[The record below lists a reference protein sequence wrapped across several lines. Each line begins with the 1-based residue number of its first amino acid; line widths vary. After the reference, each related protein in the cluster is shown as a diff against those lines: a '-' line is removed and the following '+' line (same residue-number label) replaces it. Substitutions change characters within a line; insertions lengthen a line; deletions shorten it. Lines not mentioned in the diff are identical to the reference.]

1 VPSERN
7 VQLLGRLKEMLQQTN
22 GSFFLVNYQG
32 LNANEEFLLRRK
44 VTESGGR
51 IFVAKNTLIRIAIEE
66 LGLPEV
72 DDVLKGPSA
81 VVIYDEPVAVAKAL
95 VQFAKENA
103 GEIPQIKAGFLQ
115 GQRLGPEEV
124 KAIAELPTLDELRA
138 ELVGVLQAPMSEL
151 VGVLEGAQR
160 EFVGLLDAYVEKQG
174 EAA

>member
-7 VQLLGRLKEMLQQTN
+7 VQLLGRLKEMLKEAD

-32 LNANEEFLLRRK
+32 LEANEEFLLRRQ
-44 VTESGGR
+44 VTQGGGR
-51 IFVAKNTLIRIAIEE
+51 IFVAKNTLIKIAIDE

-72 DDVLKGPSA
+72 DEVLKGPSA
-81 VVIYDEPVAVAKAL
+81 VVIYEEPVAVAKAL
-95 VQFAKENA
+95 VQFARENPKDV
-103 GEIPQIKAGFLQ
+103 PQIKAGFLQ
-115 GQRLGPEEV
+115 GQKLSPDEI

-138 ELVGVLQAPMSEL
+138 ELVGVLQAPMQEL

-160 EFVGLLDAYVEKQG
+160 EFVGLLDAYVSKQ

>member
-32 LNANEEFLLRRK
+32 LDANEEFRLRRQ
-44 VTESGGR
+44 VTQAGGR
-51 IFVAKNTLIRIAIEE
+51 IFVAKNTLIKIAVQDLE
-66 LGLPEV
+66 LPSV
-72 DDVLKGPSA
+72 DEVLKGPSA

-95 VQFAKENA
+95 VQFAKENSKDV
-103 GEIPQIKAGFLQ
+103 PQIKAGFLQ
-115 GQRLGPEEV
+115 GQKLAPEEV

-138 ELVGVLQAPMSEL
+138 ELVGVLQAPMSEF
-151 VGVLEGAQR
+151 VGVLEGAPR
-160 EFVGLLDAYVEKQG
+160 EFAGLLDAYVSKQ

>member
-7 VQLLGRLKEMLQQTN
+7 VQLLARLKEMLQQTN

-32 LNANEEFLLRRK
+32 LDANEEFLLRRQ
-44 VTESGGR
+44 VTQSGGR
-51 IFVAKNTLIRIAIEE
+51 IFVAKNTLIKIAIEQLE
-66 LGLPEV
+66 LPEV

-95 VQFAKENA
+95 VQFAKENSKD
-103 GEIPQIKAGFLQ
+103 IPQIKAGFLQ
-115 GQRLGPEEV
+115 GQRLSPEDVRE
-124 KAIAELPTLDELRA
+124 IAELPTLDELRA
-138 ELVGVLQAPMSEL
+138 QLVGVLQAPMTQL

-160 EFVGLLDAYVEKQG
+160 ELVGLLDAYVSKQ

>member
-1 VPSERN
+1 MPSERN

-32 LNANEEFLLRRK
+32 LNANDEFRLRRQ
-44 VTESGGR
+44 VTQSGGR
-51 IFVAKNTLIRIAIEE
+51 IFVAKNTLIKIAVEE
-66 LGLPEV
+66 LELPSV
-72 DDVLKGPSA
+72 DEVLKGPSA
-81 VVIYDEPVAVAKAL
+81 VVVYEEPVAVAKAL
-95 VQFAKENA
+95 VQFAKENP

-115 GQRLGPEEV
+115 GQRLTSEEV

-160 EFVGLLDAYVEKQG
+160 EFVGLLDAYVSKQ

>member
-7 VQLLGRLKEMLQQTN
+7 VQLLSRLKDMLQATD

-32 LNANEEFLLRRK
+32 LDANEEFLLRRQ
-44 VTESGGR
+44 VTQAGGK
-51 IFVAKNTLIRIAIEE
+51 IFVAKNTLIKIAIEQLE
-66 LGLPEV
+66 LPEV

-95 VQFAKENA
+95 VQFAKENSKD
-103 GEIPQIKAGFLQ
+103 IPQIKAGFLQ
-115 GQRLGPEEV
+115 GQKLSPEEV

-138 ELVGVLQAPMSEL
+138 ELVGVLQAPMTEL

-160 EFVGLLDAYVEKQG
+160 EFVGLLDAYVSKQ

>member
-7 VQLLGRLKEMLQQTN
+7 VQLLERLKEMLQQTN

-32 LNANEEFLLRRK
+32 LDANEEFQLRRQ
-44 VTESGGR
+44 VTQAGGR
-51 IFVAKNTLIRIAIEE
+51 IFVAKNTLIRIAVRDLE
-66 LGLPEV
+66 LPEV
-72 DDVLKGPSA
+72 DEVLKGPSA

-115 GQRLGPEEV
+115 GQKLAPEEV

-151 VGVLEGAQR
+151 MGVLEGAQR
-160 EFVGLLDAYVEKQG
+160 EFVGLLDAYLSKQ

>member
-1 VPSERN
+1 MPSERN
-7 VQLLGRLKEMLQQTN
+7 VQLLERLKEMLQQTN

-32 LNANEEFLLRRK
+32 LDANEEFQLRRQ
-44 VTESGGR
+44 VTQAGGR
-51 IFVAKNTLIRIAIEE
+51 IFVAKNTLIRIAVRDLE
-66 LGLPEV
+66 LPEV
-72 DDVLKGPSA
+72 DEVLKGPSA

-95 VQFAKENA
+95 VQFAKENSK
-103 GEIPQIKAGFLQ
+103 EIPQIKAGFLQ
-115 GQRLGPEEV
+115 GQKLAPEEV

-160 EFVGLLDAYVEKQG
+160 EFAGLLDAYVSKQ